1 MFYEEYEQIYRLLN
15 PLRYDGRLSFQEKL
29 ALKREY
35 IKLKRRQAELL
46 PNPFVFK
53 PAISE
58 KAANREWLEAT
69 LNFNKVN
76 RHRKIPSTQE
86 DENVRETSEKVIA
99 WNLYNMY
106 LDRKKELDRIED
118 RLSDIIIMIL

>member
-15 PLRYDGRLSFQEKL
+15 PLRRDGRLSFQEKL

-46 PNPFVFK
+46 PNNFVFK

-58 KAANREWLEAT
+58 KSANEEWLEAT
-69 LNFNKVN
+69 ENFNKVN

-86 DENVRETSEKVIA
+86 DDNVREASEKVIE

-106 LDRKKELDRIED
+106 LDKKKELDRIET
-118 RLSDIIIMIL
+118 RLSDIIIMFL